1 MTEQTK
7 AQQTLIALKN
17 ANKHLTEVL
26 DSVDRRDRV
35 MGSVGDDLRRAAS
48 KCGEVKIDIW
58 EVNSREKVITLKQH
72 LTELAIRL
80 EGARS

>member
-26 DSVDRRDRV
+26 DSVDRKDRV

-58 EVNSREKVITLKQH
+58 EGNSQKVITLKQH

>member
-26 DSVDRRDRV
+26 DLVDRKDRV

-58 EVNSREKVITLKQH
+58 EVNSQKAITLKQH